1 MVPAAFCGELFQ
13 MYPDQRL
20 FHRMQGK
27 VVTVMVVVHTPP
39 FHIISSCIDQPA
51 ALDADRIVADPVVDQ
66 PCLVGQSVALWKTK
80 KLSNIYI
87 YITPTGHHTF
97 SRFIFAT
104 LMGSNCA
111 YPDLTYLTFPPQN
124 WQRLPCQPS
133 LHRHVPFL
141 QTPPFMQW
149 PVCSSPPLTTPRLFN
164 SRSR

>member
-87 YITPTGHHTF
+87 YIYNANGTPHIF
-97 SRFIFAT
+97 SVRFCDSHGQQ
-104 LMGSNCA
+104 LRLSRL
-111 YPDLTYLTFPPQN
+111 DLPHFSSTELTKAS
-124 WQRLPCQPS
+124 LPA
-133 LHRHVPFL
+133 V
-141 QTPPFMQW
+141 
-149 PVCSSPPLTTPRLFN
+149 LT
-164 SRSR
+164 